1 MNVVDSGDNDPASLQ
16 QHVVRTTA
24 NESYNNPAT
33 IDPSCD
39 VELKQNDAYS
49 LEGPVKTAVNTESSE
64 FDPSGA
70 IEAKD
75 NECYGI
81 V

>member
-1 MNVVDSGDNDPASLQ
+1 MNVDSGDNDPASLQ

-24 NESYNNPAT
+24 NESYNYPAALEL
-33 IDPSCD
+33 SCD
-39 VELKQNDAYS
+39 VELKQNDAYA
-49 LEGPVKTAVNTESSE
+49 LEGPVKTAVNTESCE
-64 FDPSGA
+64 CDPSSA
-70 IEAKD
+70 IQAKD